1 MIVVDTSVFLDL
13 FFDYR
18 SDRTAI
24 ADGLFTL
31 MEEDGVPIFE
41 PDAFKIEMIGQLV
54 RRLKKE
60 EATALAEEIFSN
72 MNFIEASELFD
83 MAYSV
88 AVLTGSMAIDSFYVA
103 AAKLEE
109 TFLVSNDKH
118 QVESAR
124 RSGVEVYYL
133 LDEFEEVR
141 ERIAK

>member
-60 EATALAEEIFSN
+60 EATALA
-72 MNFIEASELFD
+72 
-83 MAYSV
+83 
-88 AVLTGSMAIDSFYVA
+88 
-103 AAKLEE
+103 
-109 TFLVSNDKH
+109 
-118 QVESAR
+118 
-124 RSGVEVYYL
+124 
-133 LDEFEEVR
+133 
-141 ERIAK
+141 

>member
-1 MIVVDTSVFLDL
+1 
-13 FFDYR
+13 
-18 SDRTAI
+18 
-24 ADGLFTL
+24 

-54 RRLKKE
+54 RRLTKE

-72 MNFIEASELFD
+72 INFIEASELFD

-88 AVLTGSMAIDSFYVA
+88 AVLTGSRAIDSFYVA

-109 TFLVSNDKH
+109 AFLVSNDKH

>member
-1 MIVVDTSVFLDL
+1 MIVVDASVFLDL
-13 FFDYR
+13 IFDYR

-54 RRLKKE
+54 RRLTKE

-72 MNFIEASELFD
+72 INFIEASELFD

-88 AVLTGSMAIDSFYVA
+88 AVLTGSRAIDSFYVA

-109 TFLVSNDKH
+109 AFLVSNDKH

-124 RSGVEVYYL
+124 RSAVEVYYL